1 MNLESHINMDAEV
14 AEISV
19 ESTQIQELG
28 ALVPVTA
35 TPAAIAAGVAA
46 GAGLVGAAAGGAAL
60 GQAVD

>member
-1 MNLESHINMDAEV
+1 MNIEEHINADVEV
-14 AEISV
+14 AALRAD
-19 ESTQIQELG
+19 STTIHEFG

-60 GQAVD
+60 GQAID